1 MLIKTRQNLRAL
13 ALAALCACS
22 LGLSGCQAAPP
33 VSSDPP
39 AVQSASG
46 GPADAVRF
54 DRTLD
59 GYSPGKK
66 EYDFYFTYKMVHP
79 WWDAVALGMEDAAR
93 QYEELGVVV
102 NYEYLAP
109 TEVSALD

>member
-33 VSSDPP
+33 VPSDPP

-59 GYSPGKK
+59 GYDPGKK
-66 EYDFYFTYKMVHP
+66 EYDFYFTSSP
-79 WWDAVALGMEDAAR
+79 AGR
-93 QYEELGVVV
+93 SG
-102 NYEYLAP
+102 AP
-109 TEVSALD
+109 PAWRTPPGSTRSWA